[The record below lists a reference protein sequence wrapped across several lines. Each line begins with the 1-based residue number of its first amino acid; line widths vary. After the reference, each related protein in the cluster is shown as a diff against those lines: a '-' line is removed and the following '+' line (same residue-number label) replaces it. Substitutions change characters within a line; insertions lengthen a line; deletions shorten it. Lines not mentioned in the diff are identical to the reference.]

1 MHKFSVLVFLLFF
14 AILSP
19 SPAHAYLDPGTG
31 SLVFQIV
38 IGFVL
43 GGLFTF
49 RTYFSKIKALIVKI
63 VEKMKNGKSN
73 PNKK

>member
-1 MHKFSVLVFLLFF
+1 MHKFSALVFLLFF

-19 SPAHAYLDPGTG
+19 LPAHAYLDPGTG

-38 IGFVL
+38 IGFIL

-63 VEKMKNGKSN
+63 LEKIRNGRSN
-73 PNKK
+73 PDKN